1 MFKNELFAMP
11 FGHEVEG
18 NKILP
23 GSDMSYLLYRYTGS
37 YWFGAFYILKKRTH
51 HEITDVKMAAKSS
64 KQTFIK
70 SKHIYTRISFN
81 MIVFITKKTQSFRGR
96 DRCLHFFLKLK
107 HNYIDVPKVSGH
119 CDFLLY
125 ISCKTTFFKNI
136 IPKSTLFRY
145 WLFFY
150 QQKRERT

>member
-1 MFKNELFAMP
+1 MTGTVSDVAPSTITCCVRLLRKALIHP
-11 FGHEVEG
+11 CVE
-18 NKILP
+18 
-23 GSDMSYLLYRYTGS
+23 
-37 YWFGAFYILKKRTH
+37 TH

-70 SKHIYTRISFN
+70 SKHMYTRISFN
-81 MIVFITKKTQSFRGR
+81 MIVFITKKIQSFRGR

-107 HNYIDVPKVSGH
+107 HNYRDVPKVSGH

-136 IPKSTLFRY
+136 IPKSTLFR
-145 WLFFY
+145 F
-150 QQKRERT
+150 

>member
-1 MFKNELFAMP
+1 MKLKVIKYCRGRICHTYYIDTPEVIDSARFIFWKKELTM
-11 FGHEVEG
+11 
-18 NKILP
+18 K
-23 GSDMSYLLYRYTGS
+23 SQTSR
-37 YWFGAFYILKKRTH
+37 WQQ
-51 HEITDVKMAAKSS
+51 KSS

-70 SKHIYTRISFN
+70 NKHIYTRISFN